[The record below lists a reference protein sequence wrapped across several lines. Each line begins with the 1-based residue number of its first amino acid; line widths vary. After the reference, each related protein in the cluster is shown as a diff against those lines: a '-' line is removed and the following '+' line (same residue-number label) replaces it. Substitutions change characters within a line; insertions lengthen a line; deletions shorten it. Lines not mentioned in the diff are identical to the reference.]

1 MIDSTVKER
10 IYRMMFCDSVN
21 LNLRKLIISTTADC
35 EGDEIRAKILIC
47 EVFFA
52 HKTIIDIYKSFFK
65 YGLTDFKID

>member
-1 MIDSTVKER
+1 MIDSTIKER

-21 LNLRKLIISTTADC
+21 MNLRNIIISTIADC
-35 EGDEIRAKILIC
+35 EGDEIRARNLIC

-52 HKTIIDIYKSFFK
+52 HKIIIDIYKPFFK